1 MFDILWQHFWKML
14 QQLSFVGVHTN
25 LFYWPSRVLG
35 FSKKRGVSAHEISDF
50 FVDQKIHGNFATSI
64 FWADS
69 MTSSLWIFLGDL
81 MFFLSTKVWGE
92 HQTEGSCFSMMQ
104 VGSKPT
110 MALGAAVFWSPLA
123 VWRQMVRFFLVSRNK
138 SFVKEMGEVEDWRVD
153 KFNVDLS
160 I

>member
-1 MFDILWQHFWKML
+1 ML
-14 QQLSFVGVHTN
+14 QQLSFVGVHIN
-25 LFYWPSRVLG
+25 LFYWPSQVLG

-50 FVDQKIHGNFATSI
+50 FVDEKIHGNFATSI

-69 MTSSLWIFLGDL
+69 MTSSLWIFWGDL

-92 HQTEGSCFSMMQ
+92 HFWWANLSSTGRCRVFQWCRLGQSQRWHLELRSFDPHWPCEGRWWDFS
-104 VGSKPT
+104 
-110 MALGAAVFWSPLA
+110 
-123 VWRQMVRFFLVSRNK
+123 

-153 KFNVDLS
+153 KFNVCLS